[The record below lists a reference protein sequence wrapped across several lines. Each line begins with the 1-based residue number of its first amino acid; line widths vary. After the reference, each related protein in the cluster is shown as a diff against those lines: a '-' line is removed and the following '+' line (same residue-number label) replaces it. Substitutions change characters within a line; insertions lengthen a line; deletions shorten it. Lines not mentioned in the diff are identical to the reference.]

1 MLLLWLL
8 SQSRQAAITLFD
20 MIGKVCLDLEFLV
33 ASFARELERR
43 KVIALMGLERVWPTE
58 FLLALVTVEQFLVR
72 VTPHVIVELI
82 LACKRFRALLTLV
95 RFLARVFTANVSLEL
110 IIVGKSSVAIV
121 AHFMMRFQVIPPLVS
136 Q

>member
-8 SQSRQAAITLFD
+8 SQGRQAAIALFD
-20 MIGKVCLDLEFLV
+20 MIGEVCLDLEFLV

-58 FLLALVTVEQFLVR
+58 FLFALVTVEQFLVR

-95 RFLARVFTANVSLEL
+95 RFLARVFTANVSL
-110 IIVGKSSVAIV
+110 
-121 AHFMMRFQVIPPLVS
+121 
-136 Q
+136 